1 MPISYTPFKREDHVY
16 LDDRIADILKDA
28 IAFFNGT
35 PIVQMPPPVKF
46 AGAGVYA
53 IYCRA
58 KTGIYSPYG
67 THINSLAWNAP
78 IYVGK
83 AIPEGW
89 RMSRI
94 FSKTTTGSSLYNRL
108 CQHSESISSC
118 KSLNISDFACRFAIF
133 EGGASEII
141 PVIEAALIS
150 LHSPLWNS
158 VIDGFG
164 NHDPG
169 GKRYGG
175 KKTQWD
181 SLHPGRAWAS
191 KMTGESYDPKE
202 LTRRVKD
209 YLLAKA
215 KK

>member
-1 MPISYTPFKREDHVY
+1 MNYHSFKREDHVY
-16 LDDRIADILKDA
+16 ADQWITELLKDA
-28 IAFFNGT
+28 VAFFMGT
-35 PIVQMPPPVKF
+35 PIVQMPPPEKF

-58 KTGIYSPYG
+58 KKGIYTAYG
-67 THINSLAWNAP
+67 TKLNSLSWDVP

-89 RMSRI
+89 RQGRVLG
-94 FSKTTTGSSLYNRL
+94 SKTNSSALYSRL
-108 CQHSESISSC
+108 STHAESIAAG
-118 KSLNISDFACRFAIF
+118 KGLALADFACRFAIF
-133 EGGASEII
+133 EGGAAEMIAAIESAII
-141 PVIEAALIS
+141 SI
-150 LHSPLWNS
+150 HSPLWNS

-181 SLHPGRAWAS
+181 CLHPGRKWAE
-191 KMTGESYDPKE
+191 KMTGEAFDPKD
-202 LTRRVKD
+202 LKKRVCD
-209 YLLAKA
+209 YLIGKV